1 MISTYNR
8 SIKKLTMQ
16 LVPIVLLGASAFFS
30 LISTI
35 CWFIR
40 LGLNYTSIPFDLI
53 IGFFG
58 GVFFSSIQLILLV
71 AALIFSVIVLVTKKY
86 SNKSVSVG
94 IAFVTAVFSI
104 AQAIQLTNIITWG
117 AFH

>member
-1 MISTYNR
+1 MISTYSR
-8 SIKKLTMQ
+8 STKKLTMQ
-16 LVPIVLLGASAFFS
+16 LVPIVLLGASAFFT

-40 LGLNYTSIPFDLI
+40 LGLNHTSIPFDSIMGL
-53 IGFFG
+53 FG
-58 GVFFSSIQLILLV
+58 GVFYISGQLILLV
-71 AALIFSVIVLVTKKY
+71 AALVFSVIVLITKKY

-94 IAFVTAVFSI
+94 IAFVTVVFSI
-104 AQAIQLTNIITWG
+104 AKAIQLTNIVTWG